1 MMPTPQ
7 HGPNIT
13 RHPSTSDETDTKL
26 LSEIKINLS
35 QGTYQGVGER
45 HRITSGALDGIDCF
59 DLHDPARLSL
69 LLDHYCQAK
78 YPNDDRRAAIS
89 MWSQWYFGL
98 LLSPLLVMGAAGE
111 VLLPFEAGF
120 INLKSD
126 DTNCPT
132 GFDLVDRRVRQ
143 TVQHPL
149 APDPWIHFHDL
160 ITNHLRPL
168 IASLSTASKV
178 SPKVFWSNVG
188 VVIAHVENSVLKEH
202 RISLTPL
209 ITDVK
214 GPDGMRNPLANPY
227 STKQSEGGSLS
238 RRVCCL
244 RYLLTSVDIC
254 STCPLAKI

>member
-1 MMPTPQ
+1 MMSAPQ
-7 HGPNIT
+7 HSPNIT
-13 RHPSTSDETDTKL
+13 RHPSTPDETDTKL
-26 LSEIKINLS
+26 LSEIKLNLS
-35 QGTYQGVGER
+35 QGPYQGVGER
-45 HRITSGALDGIDCF
+45 HRITSGALGGIDCF
-59 DLHDPARLSL
+59 DLHDPQCLSR

-98 LLSPLLVMGAAGE
+98 LLSPLLVLAAAGE
-111 VLLPFEAGF
+111 VILPFEARF
-120 INLKSD
+120 ISLKSD
-126 DTNCPT
+126 DSNCPT

-149 APDPWIHFHDL
+149 APDPWTHFHDL
-160 ITNHLRPL
+160 ITNHLEPL

-178 SPKVFWSNVG
+178 SPKVFWSNIG
-188 VVIAHVENSVLKEH
+188 VVIAYVEKSVLKEH

-209 ITDVK
+209 ITDAK

-227 STKQSEGGSLS
+227 STKQSEDGSLS